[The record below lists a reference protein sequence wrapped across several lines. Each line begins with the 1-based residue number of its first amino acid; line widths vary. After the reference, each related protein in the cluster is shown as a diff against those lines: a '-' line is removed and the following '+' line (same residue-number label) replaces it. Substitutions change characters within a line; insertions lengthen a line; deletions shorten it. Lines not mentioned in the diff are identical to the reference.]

1 MDAQHGGSVAF
12 SSHLNWPALSFN
24 YGGSPIQR
32 PHQILSPARHEH
44 SVSSGN
50 EGEDDWNDEAGI
62 HGGLG
67 VAEHGGHLGS
77 H

>member
-1 MDAQHGGSVAF
+1 MDAQYAGSVAF
-12 SSHLNWPALSFN
+12 SSDLDWSELSFN
-24 YGGSPIQR
+24 HGGSPIQR
-32 PHQILSPARHEH
+32 PHQILSPVRHER

-50 EGEDDWNDEAGI
+50 EGEDDWADEARI
-62 HGGLG
+62 HCGLG